1 MAALAVYP
9 IKDIYMQEIDNLVRN
24 VMLDN
29 GMTPPDTIITDG
41 HLHRFND
48 ESGKPNNYYTV
59 HCDGR
64 AAGIVGSWKT
74 GIKVKFKAEGQYP
87 KLTDQQ
93 RLDFKIER
101 HRQQLI
107 RKAEQLKLHND
118 AARKAAYINQHS
130 IPVINHPYL
139 SKKRVKAHGL
149 RIYKGSLVIP
159 VFNQDTLVSVQLI
172 DDLGTKRF
180 LAGSKLKGSYSQL
193 GQYLPDKPILITEGW
208 ATGAS
213 LFESTGNQVFIA
225 FSAGNL
231 KDVAQYVRSLHPT
244 NQIIIMGDNDLSGVG
259 QIAAREAA
267 LAIGGKYLIPET
279 EGFDWNDVVNKEM
292 AP

>member
-29 GMTPPDTIITDG
+29 GITPPPVIITDG
-41 HLHRFND
+41 HLHRFPD
-48 ESGKPNNYYTV
+48 ESGKLNNYYTV

-64 AAGIVGSWKT
+64 AAGIAGSWKT
-74 GIKVKFKAEGQYP
+74 GVKVKFKAEGKYP

-93 RLDFKIER
+93 KLDFKIER
-101 HRQQLI
+101 HRQQQI
-107 RKAEQLKLHND
+107 RKAEQSKLHND
-118 AARKAAYINQHS
+118 AARKAAYINQNS
-130 IPVINHPYL
+130 TPAIIHPYL
-139 SKKRVKAHGL
+139 NKKRVKAHGL
-149 RIYKGSLVIP
+149 RIYKESLVIP
-159 VFNQDTLVSVQLI
+159 VFNHGVLVSVQLI
-172 DDLGTKRF
+172 DSEGTKRF
-180 LAGSKLKGSYSQL
+180 LKGSKLKGSYSNL

-213 LFESTGNQVFIA
+213 LFESTGNLIYVA

-231 KDVAQYVRSLHPT
+231 KEVAQYVRSLHPT
-244 NQIIIMGDNDLSGVG
+244 NQIIIMGDNDESGVG
-259 QIAAREAA
+259 QTAAREAA
-267 LAIGGKYLIPET
+267 LAIGGKYLIPDT
-279 EGFDWNDVVNKEM
+279 TGHDWNDVVNKEM